1 MPKPLSRRTLLRG
14 ASVVASLP
22 YLEAMLPARAWS
34 APAAPVRLVWVY
46 VPNGVNVGQWRYGGE
61 MENPRRPKRSEI
73 QDDVLAERELDAL
86 PPSLQSLAPLR
97 SRLSIH
103 QNLTAH
109 HARANGDG
117 PGDHARA
124 AAAWMTGVQPLKDDG
139 QVKLGISAD
148 QLAAQRIGDA
158 TLFRSL
164 VLGTESPR
172 LSGQCDSGYA
182 CAYQS
187 HLSWEGPS
195 TPASKETRPSRVFDR
210 LFRGDAYGLPSD
222 VAEDRRARRRSVLD
236 LVRDDAKRL
245 SAKLAAGDRHRLD
258 EYLAGLREVEQ
269 RIERAETLAALG
281 VPDEDRPPE
290 APADLGE
297 HARALF
303 DVARLALTT
312 DATRIVT
319 VMLGNESSNRA
330 YREVSVKGG
339 HHEISH
345 HGKDV
350 PKMEGIAKID
360 AYLATQFAHLLQS
373 MAATPDGE
381 TDLLANSLVLYG
393 SGIEDGNRH
402 WHHDLPTLLAG
413 EGGGARPG
421 RVVEHPRE
429 TPITDMHLA
438 MLQRAGVLLASGESL
453 GDSRGLLAGI

>member
-1 MPKPLSRRTLLRG
+1 MPKPLSRRTLLRSAG
-14 ASVVASLP
+14 AIVSLP
-22 YLEAMLPARAWS
+22 YLEAMLPKGAWS

-46 VPNGVNVGQWRYGGE
+46 VPNGVNVGEWRYGGE
-61 MENPRRPKRSEI
+61 MENPRRAKASEI
-73 QDDVLAERELDAL
+73 QDDVLVERELDVL
-86 PPSLQSLAPLR
+86 PPSLRSLAPFR

-124 AAAWMTGVQPLKDDG
+124 AAAWLTGVQPLKDDG
-139 QVKLGISAD
+139 QVQLGISAD

-187 HLSWEGPS
+187 HLSWEGPT
-195 TPASKETRPSRVFDR
+195 TPASKETRPSRAFDR
-210 LFRGDAYGLPSD
+210 LFRGDGQGLPSE

-245 SAKLAAGDRHRLD
+245 SAQLAADDRHRLD
-258 EYLAGLREVEQ
+258 EYLAGLREVER
-269 RIERAETLAALG
+269 RIDRAETLAALG

-297 HARALF
+297 HARALL

-319 VMLGNESSNRA
+319 VMLGNEGSNRA
-330 YREVSVKGG
+330 YREVSVNGG

-345 HGKDV
+345 HGKDA
-350 PKMEGIAKID
+350 PKMAGIAKID
-360 AYLATQFAHLLQS
+360 GYLAAQFGHLLQGLAS
-373 MAATPDGE
+373 TPDGE
-381 TDLLANSLVLYG
+381 TDLLANSLVVYG

-402 WHHDLPTLLAG
+402 WHHDLPTLVAG

-429 TPITDMHLA
+429 TPIADLHLA
-438 MLQRAGVLLASGESL
+438 MLERAGVQLASDESL
-453 GDSRGLLAGI
+453 GDGRAPLAGL